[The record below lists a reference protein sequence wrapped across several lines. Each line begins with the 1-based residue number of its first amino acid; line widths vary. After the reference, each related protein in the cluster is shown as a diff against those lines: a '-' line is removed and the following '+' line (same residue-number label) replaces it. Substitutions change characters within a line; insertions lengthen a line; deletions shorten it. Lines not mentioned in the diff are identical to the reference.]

1 MRLLIALVF
10 GVAVAFI
17 EDVVRCFGPAERMVP
32 FICTLLGY
40 WLGILQEATVPPP
53 QKKDLSV

>member
-1 MRLLIALVF
+1 MRLLIVFLF
-10 GVAVAFI
+10 GVAVAYT
-17 EDVVRCFGPAERMVP
+17 EDVVRRFGPAERMVP

-53 QKKDLSV
+53 KKDLSV